1 MNVGDKY
8 YTYYRN
14 NKTGFLQVTEA
25 TWEGS
30 MIDYRREDQ
39 GRIFKSMQEAT
50 RASGGQVKEIS

>member
-1 MNVGDKY
+1 MNIGDKY

-14 NKTGFLQVTEA
+14 SKTGFLQVTEA

-39 GRIFKSMQEAT
+39 GRIFKSMQEAMKV
-50 RASGGQVKEIS
+50 SGGQIKEM